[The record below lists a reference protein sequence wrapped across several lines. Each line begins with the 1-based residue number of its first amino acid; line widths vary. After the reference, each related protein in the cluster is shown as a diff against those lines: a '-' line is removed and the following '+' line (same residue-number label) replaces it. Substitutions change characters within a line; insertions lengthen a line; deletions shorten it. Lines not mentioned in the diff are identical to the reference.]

1 MAGLY
6 FHFPGINKMKTVET
20 EVQSS
25 APEQNKVSFWGELSG
40 SIGDLGT
47 FLPYVL
53 GAISVAGFNPASIF
67 TGFGLF
73 YIFCGWFYKIPMA
86 VQPMKAASAAV
97 LVHQLTPGEVAAAG
111 LITGAV
117 LLVLGLSGLIDFIA
131 RLTPPVVISGIQVG
145 LGLSLAMLGVKMIG
159 KDPLLGWPILVLM
172 LFFLQSR
179 RFPAAI
185 MAVAAGIALNFLL
198 HPELAFPSISIG
210 LHFPGITLPAAAD
223 FHRGFFL
230 AALPQLPLTLAN
242 AVLVTTAVARELFG
256 DRAAR
261 VQDRNLCMTM
271 GAANLLAAPMGGYMM
286 CHGSG
291 GVAAHYRFGGRTKRT
306 AYIIGFML
314 LASGLFLG
322 SDGAKVFA
330 LIPEAALGCLLFYSG
345 IDLASAAKHVKQ
357 RHEFFLVLAVA
368 ALALATNPAV
378 AFVAGF
384 ILAKGIEKGWIRWHK

>member
-1 MAGLY
+1 MTTE
-6 FHFPGINKMKTVET
+6 INSDTKQDKI
-20 EVQSS
+20 
-25 APEQNKVSFWGELSG
+25 SFLGELSG

-97 LVHQLTPGEVAAAG
+97 LVHKLTPGEVAAAG
-111 LITGAV
+111 LIVGLV
-117 LLVLGLSGLIDFIA
+117 LLVLGLTGLIDSIA
-131 RLTPPVVISGIQVG
+131 RITPPGVISGIQVG
-145 LGLSLAMLGVKMIG
+145 LGLSLAVLGIKMIG
-159 KDPLLGWPILVLM
+159 KDPLLGWTILVLM
-172 LFFLQSR
+172 LPLLKSR

-185 MAVAAGIALNFLL
+185 MAVLVGTVLNFLL
-198 HPELAFPSISIG
+198 HPGLALPSVTLGIHLPS
-210 LHFPGITLPAAAD
+210 ITLPAIAD
-223 FHRGFFL
+223 FNRGFFL

-242 AVLVTTAVARELFG
+242 AVLVTTVVSHELFG

-261 VQDRNLCMTM
+261 VKDRNLCMTM
-271 GAANLLAAPMGGYMM
+271 GAANLLAAPLGGYMM

-291 GVAAHYRFGGRTKRT
+291 GVAAHYRFGGRTKYT
-306 AYIIGFML
+306 AYIIGLLL
-314 LASGLFLG
+314 LAVGLLLG

-345 IDLASAAKHVKQ
+345 IDLASAAKGVGH
-357 RHEFFLVLAVA
+357 RSEFFLILTVA
-368 ALALATNPAV
+368 ALTLATNPAV
-378 AFVAGF
+378 AFIAGF
-384 ILAKGIEKGWIRWHK
+384 ILAKGMGKKWIKI